1 MYIYIYIIIILKT
14 QLFMLKFIYFIYI
27 IVYVLDNQIVH
38 HNLCFNLFILHY
50 NSFGDQGSKVNKNL
64 RFKILSFAKIFPYYT
79 LIYTSNIEYHFCNMK
94 TIHKSKNNKL
104 YNSISIN
111 NDIKGNIKY
120 H

>member
-1 MYIYIYIIIILKT
+1 
-14 QLFMLKFIYFIYI
+14 MLYHITLYYLFIYI
-27 IVYVLDNQIVH
+27 ILYVLDNQIVH

-50 NSFGDQGSKVNKNL
+50 NPFGDQGSKVNKNL